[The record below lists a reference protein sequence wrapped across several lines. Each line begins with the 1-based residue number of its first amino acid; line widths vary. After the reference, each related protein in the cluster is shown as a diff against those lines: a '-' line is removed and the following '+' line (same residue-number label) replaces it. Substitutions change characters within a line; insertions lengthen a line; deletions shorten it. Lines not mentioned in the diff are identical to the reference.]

1 MVSNGILKICN
12 KEVFFEFWQKKCW
25 DIKSPLAG
33 GDVTSVSVVPCR
45 TMAMCYYLEDVRKV
59 LSTEEELRKVM
70 DEEG

>member
-1 MVSNGILKICN
+1 M
-12 KEVFFEFWQKKCW
+12 
-25 DIKSPLAG
+25 
-33 GDVTSVSVVPCR
+33 VSVVPCH